1 MSIASIQENNWVF
14 VFILYPYSLLNSLI
28 GCRHFFFFLFWLN
41 SSRFSI
47 WTVISSTNRDDGFIS
62 AVLVCLFYFLLW
74 PLVLAG
80 TWSTWLSESA
90 KNGQHHLFLI
100 LGTALLRSSTSKR
113 MVSCRCF
120 LQTSCPSLY
129 GYGWDHGLFSGVGWC
144 RAVII

>member
-1 MSIASIQENNWVF
+1 MSFCFYF
-14 VFILYPYSLLNSLI
+14 VSLLLAKLTHW
-28 GCRHFFFFLFWLN
+28 CRHFFFLFWLN
-41 SSRFSI
+41 LSRFSI

-62 AVLVCLFYFLLW
+62 AFPVCLFYFLLW

-100 LGTALLRSSTSKR
+100 LGAALLRSFTSKR

-129 GYGWDHGLFSGVGWC
+129 GYGWDHGLFSGVG
-144 RAVII
+144 